1 MKLQISFDTTDLN
14 EALEIASKVAQ
25 YADVLEI
32 GTPLILKEGVKAI
45 QAFKEKFPE
54 KEIFADT
61 KIVDRVEEIIHI
73 FAEVKTDYLSI
84 LAGTS
89 NKTIQK
95 ASQVTHSLKSKIALD
110 LVDAYSKG
118 QSAMDAKALDIDLII
133 FHGPHDSTQLLDIL
147 DEWQSVRGN
156 TTLPIFVAGKVDKT
170 NIDKVISLKPQ
181 GIVIGIAI
189 TQADDPEKE
198 AAYFKSL
205 LK

>member
-181 GIVIGIAI
+181 GVIIGVAI